1 MKKSLIFVNGIMFL
15 LLLCLCT
22 NSLAAED
29 RIAALETQILN
40 LEKQKEQLETE
51 NQKLIAESDELSQK
65 IESLKIQ
72 ARGGLGIIGKYKLS
86 RRLRKA
92 QNLSREI
99 QSLEKKIYQI
109 EAELKGKREELEKEY
124 ESEIAILL
132 EKLNGGGT
140 EEKGKI
146 LEKVKKYQAAKEQ
159 LIKQEKRELETL
171 DITKIKIEDYDGPQE
186 IREKADLI
194 NDFAGK
200 LDDRI
205 EMLNTAIKKLGEEFK
220 TRERLGEFAEEISFF
235 GERVSR
241 EEIAG
246 IPPEETAEERAVK
259 DEIPIEIPTLATD
272 NKTLETETLSAS
284 PAKLV
289 VEKNG
294 VSADFEGTSL
304 DQIEQRIKLLE
315 KQKQELKKE
324 LTALS
329 EKAGSFR
336 KKADEIEKSETKKG
350 GKKL

>member
-1 MKKSLIFVNGIMFL
+1 MKKSIFFVNSIMFL
-15 LLLCLCT
+15 LLLCLCA

-29 RIAALETQILN
+29 RIAALEAQMSD

-51 NQKLIAESDELSQK
+51 NQKLRAESNELSQK

-72 ARGGLGIIGKYKLS
+72 ARGGLGIIGRYKLS
-86 RRLRKA
+86 RKLRKA
-92 QNLSREI
+92 QSLSKEI

-109 EAELKGKREELEKEY
+109 EGELKGKRTELEKEY
-124 ESEIAILL
+124 ESEIALLL

-140 EEKGKI
+140 GEKGEI
-146 LEKVKKYQAAKEQ
+146 LEKVKKYQAAKDQ
-159 LIKQEKRELETL
+159 LARQEKRELQPL

-205 EMLNTAIKKLGEEFK
+205 EMLNTAIRKLGEEFK

-246 IPPEETAEERAVK
+246 VPPEEV
-259 DEIPIEIPTLATD
+259 TD
-272 NKTLETETLSAS
+272 GRPQDKSSTEPPVLTRPLETETLSAS

-350 GKKL
+350 GKKR